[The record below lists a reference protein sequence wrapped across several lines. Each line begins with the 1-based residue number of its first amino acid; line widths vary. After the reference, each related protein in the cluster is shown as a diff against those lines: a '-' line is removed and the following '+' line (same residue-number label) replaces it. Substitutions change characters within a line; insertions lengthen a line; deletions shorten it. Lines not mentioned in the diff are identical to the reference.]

1 MMLRDRPAPEIL
13 SEFLRFLAAHD
24 EAESECLPALNKLSL
39 ELGISVAGLREQ
51 LEVARA
57 LGLVEVKPRIGIRR
71 LPYTFSPAVRKSLFY
86 ALTLDIGYFQ
96 EFADMRKQIES
107 AYWYEAIRELSPE
120 DHDVLRDLMARA
132 WNKLNGTPIQIPHE
146 EHRQLHIIIYNK
158 LGNPFVTGIIEA
170 YWDAYEAIGLNV
182 YTDYNY
188 LREVWGYHQ
197 QMVDAICNGN
207 AEQGYKALIKH
218 TDLIYQ
224 RPA

>member
-1 MMLRDRPAPEIL
+1 VNACQPLI
-13 SEFLRFLAAHD
+13 
-24 EAESECLPALNKLSL
+24 N
-39 ELGISVAGLREQ
+39 SVWSWASVLREQ